1 MTIVFLGLSIT
12 SSWGNGH
19 ATTYRALVR
28 ALAARGHDVL
38 FLERDVPWYAE
49 NRDLPHPPYCR
60 TGLYDSPGT
69 LQRRH
74 AADIARAVLVV
85 VGSYVPDG
93 TAVADLVLGT
103 ATGCTAFYDIDTP
116 VTVAALEGD
125 GAEYLEPRQ
134 IPAFDLYLSFTG
146 GPILD
151 RLAGRF
157 GARRPRPL
165 YCSVDPDVY
174 VEDAR
179 ARRDRDLGY
188 LGTYSADRQPALERL
203 LLDPARAW
211 QAGRFVIAGPQYPEA
226 MTWPD
231 NVERIQHLAPGD
243 HASFY
248 NRLRFTLNVTRRD
261 MVRSG
266 YSPSVR
272 LFEAA
277 ACGTPIVSD
286 RWRGLE
292 TFFAPGRE
300 ILLADDGP
308 GVLALLRDVPDGER
322 QAIGRRAR
330 ARVLQSHTAA
340 HRAEELEGY
349 VREAGGTR
357 PAVPA
362 RTAAR
367 IA

>member
-1 MTIVFLGLSIT
+1 
-12 SSWGNGH
+12 
-19 ATTYRALVR
+19 
-28 ALAARGHDVL
+28 
-38 FLERDVPWYAE
+38 
-49 NRDLPHPPYCR
+49 
-60 TGLYDSPGT
+60 
-69 LQRRH
+69 
-74 AADIARAVLVV
+74 
-85 VGSYVPDG
+85 
-93 TAVADLVLGT
+93 
-103 ATGCTAFYDIDTP
+103 
-116 VTVAALEGD
+116 
-125 GAEYLEPRQ
+125 
-134 IPAFDLYLSFTG
+134 
-146 GPILD
+146 
-151 RLAGRF
+151 
-157 GARRPRPL
+157 
-165 YCSVDPDVY
+165 
-174 VEDAR
+174 
-179 ARRDRDLGY
+179 
-188 LGTYSADRQPALERL
+188 
-203 LLDPARAW
+203 
-211 QAGRFVIAGPQYPEA
+211 